1 MPKRTKIRISRAKLA
16 ARRAALNLTQA
27 VVAHRAALLLPNYA
41 RLEQTDSNPTVDTA
55 VRVARAL
62 GCFVE
67 DLLA

>member
-1 MPKRTKIRISRAKLA
+1 MSKRRKILLSRHKIA
-16 ARRAALNLTQA
+16 ARRAAVNITQA
-27 VVAHRAALLLPNYA
+27 VAAARAGLPQPNYA
-41 RLEQTDSNPTVDTA
+41 RLEMRDSNPTVDTA